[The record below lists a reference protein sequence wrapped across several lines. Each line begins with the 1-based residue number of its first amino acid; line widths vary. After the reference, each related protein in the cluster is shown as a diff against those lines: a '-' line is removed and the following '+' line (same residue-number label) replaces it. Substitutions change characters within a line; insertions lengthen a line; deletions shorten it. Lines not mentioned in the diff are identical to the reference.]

1 MKWLAIAWGMLVAV
15 LLFWMVGVKWL
26 VPALI
31 HWLYAL
37 DPGST
42 LGGFFARLAEN
53 ATQVA
58 PEMYILKALRG
69 YNRLMVIPTLLLLC
83 IAILLVGIVFRSS
96 LHRFW
101 KCYGSLL
108 WAGLLLGLC
117 TSVRV
122 LGPAAGLLVAIYFL
136 LRVGRKALYPLAAY
150 LVVGM
155 VVSYL
160 TWPYLWAAPLRQV
173 SRKLSDHV

>member
-1 MKWLAIAWGMLVAV
+1 MYKQPDRSTMTEVVGRLGFIGMA
-15 LLFWMVGVKWL
+15 
-26 VPALI
+26 PE
-31 HWLYAL
+31 Y
-37 DPGST
+37 D
-42 LGGFFARLAEN
+42 FFARLAEN

-58 PEMYILKALRG
+58 PELYILKALRG
-69 YNRLMVIPTLLLLC
+69 YNRLLVIPTLLLLC
-83 IAILLVGIVFRSS
+83 LAILLVGIVFRSS

-122 LGPAAGLLVAIYFL
+122 LGPAAGLLVAVYFL
-136 LRVGRKALYPLAAY
+136 LRVGRKALYPFAGY

-155 VVSYL
+155 VVAYFS
-160 TWPYLWAAPLRQV
+160 WPYLWDAPFARYLECF
-173 SRKLSDHV
+173 